1 MMKPAIMRLA
11 PSMLPSTT
19 LHTLAPSGFR
29 SGVDRATLTV
39 FIDLFSPKNC
49 RTITT
54 HESRSWASKTTT
66 DAFAAITPP
75 PHARLPSADYL
86 VQVCCVTRRII
97 VTAGFIKCRWL
108 EHHQPMPSLAMTTA
122 RTGPFLIPKPHRFGF
137 SIATRSSLLSPA
149 SDYPQVAVDLYYKP
163 SNLCQS

>member
-1 MMKPAIMRLA
+1 MMKPAIMRLT
-11 PSMLPSTT
+11 PSMLPFTT

-39 FIDLFSPKNC
+39 FTDLFSPKNC
-49 RTITT
+49 RTIAT
-54 HESRSWASKTTT
+54 HESRSSASKTST

-86 VQVCCVTRRII
+86 VQVFCVTGRII

-122 RTGPFLIPKPHRFGF
+122 RTGLFLILKLTILDYGSQRCPTCSHQRV
-137 SIATRSSLLSPA
+137 ITRKLR
-149 SDYPQVAVDLYYKP
+149 
-163 SNLCQS
+163 